1 MSTGLMIFLGLVFAC
16 VFLLAQGLIVPVFGE
31 SAKMRRLLQQ
41 RLRKIEAE
49 NEQGELTSLIRDKY
63 LKKLSPTERWLESLP
78 AMERLAQLIEQSG
91 NSILAHRLVALAVFL
106 ALVGGAVGWSVSRL
120 LAAALAAAAAAFA
133 VPFLKITRDRK
144 KRFEKLDEQLPDAI
158 DVMKRAIRAGHP
170 FNSALRLVAED
181 MSDPIARE
189 FQLTFADINYGNDV
203 RRALL
208 GLLLRVPSV
217 SMMAVVTAVLVQKE
231 TGGNLAEILDT
242 ISHTIRE
249 RVRIKGEIRVL
260 TSQVMYSGRFLALMP
275 IGLLIALYLLNRT
288 YVMHFFDP
296 QSRIIGIGAL
306 IAAGILIVF
315 GYLSMNRLGNIEV

>member
-31 SAKMRRLLQQ
+31 SAKTRRLLQQ

-78 AMERLAQLIEQSG
+78 VMERLAQLIEQSG

-120 LAAALAAAAAAFA
+120 LAAALGVAAAAFA

-181 MSDPIARE
+181 MSEPIARE

-231 TGGNLAEILDT
+231 TGGNLAEIFER
-242 ISHTIRE
+242 ISSVIR
-249 RVRIKGEIRVL
+249 
-260 TSQVMYSGRFLALMP
+260 GRFRFSRKVRTLSAEGRLSAWILALVP
-275 IGLLIALYLLNRT
+275 LGLFAVIWVTTPSYLPVLLDHPLGQKLLIFGG
-288 YVMHFFDP
+288 VMTV
-296 QSRIIGIGAL
+296 IGIFWMRK
-306 IAAGILIVF
+306 II
-315 GYLSMNRLGNIEV
+315 RIEV